1 MDVAV
6 KILQSYSGRDKIL
19 RTTSYL
25 CTFLSNTLK
34 GKIATD
40 LATFGKAVSAS
51 RTVGRLFD
59 DLIALSGTRA
69 YGWGTHVSYR

>member
-1 MDVAV
+1 MDIAV
-6 KILQSYSGRDKIL
+6 KILQSYSGRDKVL

-34 GKIATD
+34 GKLATD
-40 LATFGKAVSAS
+40 IGTFGKAVSAS

-59 DLIALSGTRA
+59 DLIALSTTLS
-69 YGWGTHVSYR
+69 YGWGLQV